1 MKEKNIN
8 TDITWRDISED
19 NSVFLPENKE
29 RQILV
34 ETEIT
39 LDISMAKYVDKYNN
53 YLKTRDERVIR
64 YSFID

>member
-1 MKEKNIN
+1 MKDKNIN
-8 TDITWRDISED
+8 TNITWRDISED

-39 LDISMAKYVDKYNN
+39 LDISMAKYVDKYDN

>member
-1 MKEKNIN
+1 MKDKNIN

-34 ETEIT
+34 ETEMAM
-39 LDISMAKYVDKYNN
+39 DISMAKYVDKYNN
-53 YLKTRDERVIR
+53 YLKTRDERVVR

>member
-1 MKEKNIN
+1 MKDKNIN

-39 LDISMAKYVDKYNN
+39 LDISMAKYVDKYDN

>member
-1 MKEKNIN
+1 MKDKNIN

-34 ETEIT
+34 ETEMT
-39 LDISMAKYVDKYNN
+39 LDISMAKYVDKYDN
-53 YLKTRDERVIR
+53 YLKTRDERVLR

>member
-1 MKEKNIN
+1 MKDKNIN

-19 NSVFLPENKE
+19 KSVFLPENKE

-34 ETEIT
+34 ETEMT
-39 LDISMAKYVDKYNN
+39 LDISMAKYVDKYDN

>member
-39 LDISMAKYVDKYNN
+39 LDISMAKYVDKYDN